1 MSYVAL
7 DIFERLRQQ
16 DIQWILASSEVRTLS
31 PNSVLVRED
40 DPSEAIFF
48 IADGL
53 LEVYV
58 FGGSASKLEV
68 GQLGPG
74 EVIGEISWLDR
85 KPISASVRAVETS
98 AVMALSTA
106 LLEKKL
112 AEDPGFAARFFRGI
126 ATLTAGRLRKTTADL
141 RRSEWTAGARTTTA
155 STGEDDG
162 ILHKLGELKALVGAA
177 EQKGAVPEDAAR
189 KIGEAFDGL
198 VRSIPAQGARSGAGI
213 GEALQAGLLPLARL
227 SATGSRLYAKPRGYA
242 GDYQT
247 IDMIYDHKPAG
258 VGPVGARVDACV
270 LDLPAIKAIRNRR
283 HLLAAEILS
292 SYRSAAKEFH
302 IASLACGP
310 AREIFDVFEKAAD
323 KERLTVSCIDVDREA
338 LTRIG
343 AQVERHALGEQM
355 RTLQANV
362 IQLAT
367 GRQELE
373 LAPQDLIYAMNFI
386 DYLSDELAIALIDWT
401 YDKLRPGGRAILGN
415 FHPRNPTRGFMD
427 QVLDWHLTHRDEAE
441 MNRLFASS
449 KFARP
454 CARIFFEEEGI
465 DLFAEVRKS

>member
-7 DIFERLRQQ
+7 DIFEQLRQQ

-40 DPSEAIFF
+40 DPSEAIYF

-58 FGGSASKLEV
+58 FGGPASKLEV

-98 AVMALSTA
+98 AVMALGTA

-112 AEDPGFAARFFRGI
+112 RDDPGFAARFFRGI

-141 RRSEWTAGARTTTA
+141 RRSEWAAGQRAA
-155 STGEDDG
+155 AANVGADAG
-162 ILHKLGELKALVGAA
+162 VLHKIGEVKALLGAVEKKGAA
-177 EQKGAVPEDAAR
+177 PDDDAR
-189 KIGEAFDGL
+189 KIKEAFDSL
-198 VRSIPAQGARSGAGI
+198 VRSIPAQGDKTGTGI
-213 GEALQAGLLPLARL
+213 GEAAQAELVPLVKL

-242 GDYQT
+242 GDYQA
-247 IDMIYDHKPAG
+247 IDTIYDNAPAG
-258 VGPVGARVDACV
+258 IGSVGAVIDACM
-270 LDLPAIKAIRNRR
+270 LDLPVLRAIRNRR
-283 HLLAAEILS
+283 RLLATEILS
-292 SYRSAAKEFH
+292 SYRTAAKELH
-302 IASLACGP
+302 VASLACGS
-310 AREIFDVFEKAAD
+310 AREIFDVFEKVDD
-323 KERLTVSCIDVDREA
+323 KGRLHISCIDVDREA
-338 LTRIG
+338 LTHIG
-343 AQVERHALGEQM
+343 AQVQKRALGQHV
-355 RTLQANV
+355 RTLQANL

-373 LAPQDLIYAMNFI
+373 LAPLDLIYAMNFI
-386 DYLSDELAIALIDWT
+386 DYLSDELAIALINWT
-401 YDKLRPGGRAILGN
+401 YDKLRPGGRVILGN

-427 QVLDWHLTHRDEAE
+427 QVLDWHLTHRDESE

-449 KFARP
+449 KFAGP
-454 CARIFFEEEGI
+454 CSRIFFEEEGI
-465 DLFAEVRKS
+465 DMFAECRKP

>member
-7 DIFERLRQQ
+7 DIFEQLRQQ

-40 DPSEAIFF
+40 DPSEAIYF

-58 FGGSASKLEV
+58 FGGSATKLEI

-98 AVMALSTA
+98 AVMVLSTA
-106 LLEKKL
+106 LLENKL

-141 RRSEWTAGARTTTA
+141 RRAEWTERARVVTA
-155 STGEDDG
+155 SAGEDGG
-162 ILHKLGELKALVGAA
+162 ILHKLGELEALVGAA
-177 EQKGAVPEDAAR
+177 GQKGAVPEDAAR

-198 VRSIPAQGARSGAGI
+198 VRSIPAHDAKYGAGI
-213 GEALQAGLLPLARL
+213 GEALQAELVPLIKL

-247 IDMIYDHKPAG
+247 IEMIYDNAPAG
-258 VGPVGARVDACV
+258 AGDVGALVDAWV

-283 HLLAAEILS
+283 RLLAAEILS

-302 IASLACGP
+302 VASLACGS
-310 AREIFDVFEKAAD
+310 AREIFDVFEKVDD
-323 KERLTVSCIDVDREA
+323 KGRLHISCIDVDREA
-338 LTRIG
+338 LTHVG
-343 AQVERHALGEQM
+343 AQVQRYVLG
-355 RTLQANV
+355 
-362 IQLAT
+362 
-367 GRQELE
+367 
-373 LAPQDLIYAMNFI
+373 
-386 DYLSDELAIALIDWT
+386 
-401 YDKLRPGGRAILGN
+401 
-415 FHPRNPTRGFMD
+415 
-427 QVLDWHLTHRDEAE
+427 
-441 MNRLFASS
+441 
-449 KFARP
+449 
-454 CARIFFEEEGI
+454 
-465 DLFAEVRKS
+465 

>member
-1 MSYVAL
+1 M
-7 DIFERLRQQ
+7 
-16 DIQWILASSEVRTLS
+16 
-31 PNSVLVRED
+31 
-40 DPSEAIFF
+40 
-48 IADGL
+48 
-53 LEVYV
+53 
-58 FGGSASKLEV
+58 
-68 GQLGPG
+68 
-74 EVIGEISWLDR
+74 
-85 KPISASVRAVETS
+85 RAVETS

-106 LLEKKL
+106 LLERKL
-112 AEDPGFAARFFRGI
+112 AEDLGFATRFFRGI

-162 ILHKLGELKALVGAA
+162 ILHKLGELEALVGAA

-189 KIGEAFDGL
+189 RIGEAFDGL
-198 VRSIPAQGARSGAGI
+198 VRSIPAQGAKSGAGI
-213 GEALQAGLLPLARL
+213 GEALQAQLLPLARL

-258 VGPVGARVDACV
+258 VGPVGARVDACI

-343 AQVERHALGEQM
+343 AQVERLS
-355 RTLQANV
+355 
-362 IQLAT
+362 
-367 GRQELE
+367 
-373 LAPQDLIYAMNFI
+373 LIHI
-386 DYLSDELAIALIDWT
+386 
-401 YDKLRPGGRAILGN
+401 
-415 FHPRNPTRGFMD
+415 
-427 QVLDWHLTHRDEAE
+427 
-441 MNRLFASS
+441 
-449 KFARP
+449 
-454 CARIFFEEEGI
+454 
-465 DLFAEVRKS
+465 